1 MNPSGQV
8 GKGRTGEPA
17 RAQMMIL
24 ALVFFLL
31 GVAAGALWFSGK
43 PPGKAAP
50 QTDLTHPP
58 ARSASANVSPEP
70 QPAPTAD
77 LAALDAVKR
86 SIPRLNSASLEEGTR
101 ILREA
106 ALAELRQT
114 AQELQARQ
122 QQAEHN
128 FIEGQKNQSDAQQQM
143 AAKQLRQLQAEQ
155 LEKLKQIA
163 AKSQAQ
169 IETLQQLKVAG
180 R

>member
-1 MNPSGQV
+1 MNPAGQD
-8 GKGRTGEPA
+8 GKGRTREPA

-31 GVAAGALWFSGK
+31 GVAAGAFWFSGK
-43 PPGKAAP
+43 PPWKAAP
-50 QTDLTHPP
+50 QSDLTYAP

-70 QPAPTAD
+70 PPAPTD

-86 SIPRLNSASLEEGTR
+86 SIPRLNSASFEEGTR
-101 ILREA
+101 ILRAA

-114 AQELQARQ
+114 AEEWQARQ

-128 FIEGQKNQSDAQQQM
+128 FIQGQNNHSDAQQQM

-155 LEKLKQIA
+155 LEKLQQIA

-169 IETLQQLKVAG
+169 IETLQQLKETS